1 MGFIKATTREEREEI
16 QNLKEKFILTI
27 LNSKGVNIEEFK
39 KSELYHAHETRFFI
53 EKLYELFHVLNPEFD
68 PRFNNNI
75 NKEIIDLNK
84 LFVKF
89 ENNILEITLN
99 DINNKYHVID
109 QHIYVNGNRI
119 TQKIMFYVESL
130 HVPGIPRYQAI
141 AAMKQLQ
148 EDLNSCRIRT
158 ENALDKS
165 LEFAKTF
172 KVR

>member
-1 MGFIKATTREEREEI
+1 MGFIKAVPREQIEKLEE
-16 QNLKEKFILTI
+16 EFVLTI

-39 KSELYHAHETRFFI
+39 NSELYHAHETKFFI
-53 EKLYELFHVLNPEFD
+53 DKLYEMFHVLNPEFA
-68 PRFNNNI
+68 PGFNNTI
-75 NKEIIDLNK
+75 NKEIIDLSK

-109 QHIYVNGNRI
+109 QHIYVNENRI

-130 HVPGIPRYQAI
+130 HVPGIPREQAI
-141 AAMKQLQ
+141 AAMKQFN
-148 EDLNSCRIRT
+148 EDMKSAHRRT
-158 ENALDKS
+158 EDALEKS
-165 LEFAKTF
+165 REFAKTF

>member
-1 MGFIKATTREEREEI
+1 MGFVKTVSREQIE
-16 QNLKEKFILTI
+16 NLKEEFVLTI

-39 KSELYHAHETRFFI
+39 NSELYHAHETKFFI
-53 EKLYELFHVLNPEFD
+53 GKLYEMFHEFD
-68 PRFNNNI
+68 SEFNPGFQNNI
-75 NKEIIDLNK
+75 NKQIINLSN

-99 DINNKYHVID
+99 EINNKYHVID
-109 QHIYVNGNRI
+109 QRIYVNENRI
-119 TQKIMFYVESL
+119 TEKNMFFVEKL
-130 HVPGIPRYQAI
+130 HVPEIPREIAI

-158 ENALDKS
+158 EKALDES
-165 LEFAKTF
+165 LKFAKTF